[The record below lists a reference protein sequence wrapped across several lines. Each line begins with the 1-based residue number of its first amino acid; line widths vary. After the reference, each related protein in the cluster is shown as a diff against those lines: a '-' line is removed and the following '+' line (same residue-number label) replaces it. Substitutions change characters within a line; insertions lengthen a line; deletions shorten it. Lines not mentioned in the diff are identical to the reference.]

1 MDERV
6 QKLEEKQPRKCTA
19 QRLDTLVPEFNLQNI
34 WSDEKIIGMLDES
47 SPTTKCILLCGV
59 ILLKDTLPTLITH
72 LMCGN
77 KLDPAQK
84 DVTAGLI

>member
-34 WSDEKIIGMLDES
+34 WSDEKIISMLVES
-47 SPTTKCILLCGV
+47 SSTTKWILLCDV
-59 ILLKDTLPTLITH
+59 ILLKDTLPTCTH
-72 LMCGN
+72 YTSH
-77 KLDPAQK
+77 AW
-84 DVTAGLI
+84 